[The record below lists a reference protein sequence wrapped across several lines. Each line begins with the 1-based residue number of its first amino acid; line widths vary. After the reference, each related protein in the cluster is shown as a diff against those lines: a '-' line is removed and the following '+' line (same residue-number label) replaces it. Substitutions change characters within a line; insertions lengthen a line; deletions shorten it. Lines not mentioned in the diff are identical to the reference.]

1 MRIGLQ
7 VPNFTWPGGPEAMA
21 GTLRQIAETVDEG
34 GFASLWVMDHL
45 FQIPMVGPAETDML
59 EGYGALHYLAGITR
73 RVRLGTMVTGVTY
86 RHPGVLVKTVST
98 LDVLSGGRATL
109 GIGAAWFDREHH
121 GLGIPYPSLGER
133 FERLE
138 ETLQIAEQM
147 WSDDDGPFDGHHYQL
162 AETLCVPQP
171 LQRPRPPI
179 LIGGMGERKTLRL
192 VALYADACNLFAHV
206 GMDELARKL
215 DVLRG
220 HCDDVERDFDEIERT
235 SLSTIQLGPEHMSIP
250 DVIAH
255 FRELAEL
262 GIQQAI
268 VNLPNVHDIAPLET
282 LAKEI
287 IPEVGGF

>member
-1 MRIGLQ
+1 
-7 VPNFTWPGGPEAMA
+7 
-21 GTLRQIAETVDEG
+21 
-34 GFASLWVMDHL
+34 
-45 FQIPMVGPAETDML
+45 
-59 EGYGALHYLAGITR
+59 
-73 RVRLGTMVTGVTY
+73 
-86 RHPGVLVKTVST
+86 
-98 LDVLSGGRATL
+98 
-109 GIGAAWFDREHH
+109 
-121 GLGIPYPSLGER
+121 
-133 FERLE
+133 
-138 ETLQIAEQM
+138 
-147 WSDDDGPFDGHHYQL
+147 
-162 AETLCVPQP
+162 
-171 LQRPRPPI
+171 
-179 LIGGMGERKTLRL
+179 MGERKTLRL